1 MAFLPPR
8 RPRPVPLVQAVP
20 RTVLGPNQRWP
31 QYLPYPAPLALPP
44 GSLVPN
50 RTAIDWPQ
58 SQFAPQWLPPGSG
71 SVMTYNSNPQT
82 HVLYGAG
89 NPNDVTTPRGSFAG
103 SNYAGPHTEPTNDL
117 TSKERKIGWSSLL
130 FGFISGWVLCKTMQ
144 AAEEEDDTDYGD

>member
-8 RPRPVPLVQAVP
+8 RPRPIPLVQAVP

-31 QYLPYPAPLALPP
+31 QYVPYPAPLALPP
-44 GSLVPN
+44 SSLVPN

-82 HVLYGAG
+82 HVLYGSG

-103 SNYAGPHTEPTNDL
+103 SNYAGAYGEGDDDVTP
-117 TSKERKIGWSSLL
+117 KERKIAWGSLL
-130 FGFISGWVLCKTMQ
+130 FGFVSGWILCKTMQ
-144 AAEEEDDTDYGD
+144 AAEKDDTDYGD